1 MFLLKK
7 KTTLYTTQIFK
18 NIHKACVDVLHNLKI
33 KMQIHLPSTEMR
45 NNNSNAYIFQGPQ
58 NLCNEFSEFK
68 SNQFFIGQGDLL
80 KLLRPPHKG
89 QGNIVSMA
97 IPKDGRR

>member
-1 MFLLKK
+1 
-7 KTTLYTTQIFK
+7 
-18 NIHKACVDVLHNLKI
+18 
-33 KMQIHLPSTEMR
+33 MR